1 MMFKHLYDNTKTL
14 FGAFQF
20 HYDHIA
26 TLYHTPIWFSA
37 ADAACRVA
45 LWGYS

>member
-26 TLYHTPIWFSA
+26 TLYHANMIQRHR
-37 ADAACRVA
+37 CRAGVA
-45 LWGYS
+45 LRGHS